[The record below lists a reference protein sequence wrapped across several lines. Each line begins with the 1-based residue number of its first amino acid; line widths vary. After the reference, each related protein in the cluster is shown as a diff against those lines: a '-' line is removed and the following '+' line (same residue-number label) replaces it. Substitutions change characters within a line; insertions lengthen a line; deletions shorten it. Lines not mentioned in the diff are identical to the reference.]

1 MCFIYERERDHSA
14 WIVTSVQMGSHSCL
28 DCGDITKKSHY
39 NTGNYCHC
47 PITASTSYPKFKVW
61 FLILLLAAAVLWH
74 TVTKWPGST
83 FLPLYNYWH
92 LFDYTLVFQVS
103 TTCNLLTLSESQVY
117 NYIIHTCIT
126 QSACKFHLTCC
137 WCGALIFHTNTNWSD
152 YGTIFKSGNMKLD
165 KAEL

>member
-1 MCFIYERERDHSA
+1 
-14 WIVTSVQMGSHSCL
+14 MGSHSCL

-61 FLILLLAAAVLWH
+61 FLILLAAAVLWH

-103 TTCNLLTLSESQVY
+103 TTCNLLTLSESLRS
-117 NYIIHTCIT
+117 IIILYVLVLHKVLASFTLHV
-126 QSACKFHLTCC
+126 A
-137 WCGALIFHTNTNWSD
+137 GAAL
-152 YGTIFKSGNMKLD
+152 
-165 KAEL
+165 

>member
-1 MCFIYERERDHSA
+1 
-14 WIVTSVQMGSHSCL
+14 MGSLSCL

-74 TVTKWPGST
+74 TVTKWPEST

-117 NYIIHTCIT
+117 NYYTYLYYTKCLQVSPYMLLVRRFNFPH
-126 QSACKFHLTCC
+126 Q
-137 WCGALIFHTNTNWSD
+137 
-152 YGTIFKSGNMKLD
+152 Y
-165 KAEL
+165 